1 MPFLDILRMNKCRKE
16 EGSMDRKT
24 VTMGLVG
31 MAAVGTAAALMMP
44 KKDRRVK
51 KTLKKVGAA
60 AETISRMLG

>member
-51 KTLKKVGAA
+51 KALKKVGAA